1 MVSQTEMNR
10 SPAPALRL
18 SVRSFHFKIGYMHTI
33 RSFAAAALILMFI
46 SSTYDLSVFDGS
58 LMTARASPVLASCPM
73 HAVKCCCPEACN
85 AFLNSSNKKGR
96 CHSKGATHPLSMSA
110 AQACFL
116 KSGCGQRDAATHPGS
131 LLEDFLPEGV
141 ERLDLLLNV
150 SLLPSSTESFRL
162 CTSPSALFH
171 PPRSV

>member
-1 MVSQTEMNR
+1 MNR
-10 SPAPALRL
+10 SPAPTLRL
-18 SVRSFHFKIGYMHTI
+18 PVRSSHFTMGYMHTF
-33 RSFAAAALILMFI
+33 RSFAVAALILIFI
-46 SSTYDLSVFDGS
+46 SSTCDLNVFAGS
-58 LMTARASPVLASCPM
+58 LMTARVSPGPVFCPM

-85 AFLNSSNKKGR
+85 ASLNSSNKKER
-96 CHSKGATHPLSMSA
+96 CHSKEATHPLSMSA

-116 KSGCGQRDAATHPGS
+116 KSGCGQKDAATHPGS

-150 SLLPSSTESFRL
+150 SLLSSSADSFRL
-162 CTSPSALFH
+162 RTSPSALFH